1 MQGEK
6 EGSQK
11 VFFWIIPETMKKGRM
26 VVLSVYLWRLFVIVT
41 NDNRRVRVGAESLM
55 FPIVALP
62 RNKKKTF
69 IYVGVDCHFFLFFC
83 LPFPFSLFLFSFIN
97 TFLL

>member
-11 VFFWIIPETMKKGRM
+11 VFFWIFPETMKKGRM

-62 RNKKKTF
+62 RNKKKNVY
-69 IYVGVDCHFFLFFC
+69 ICGRGLSLFLFFC

>member
-62 RNKKKTF
+62 RNKKKNVY
-69 IYVGVDCHFFLFFC
+69 ICGRGLSLFFIF
-83 LPFPFSLFLFSFIN
+83 LSPFSFFPFSFFFY
-97 TFLL
+97 